1 MGHWVSC
8 HPECHWP
15 PISGYKLLPLYFQLL
30 AAGMAWG
37 CTRSEEWNFYLP
49 VHSNKNIFSKRVQE
63 PDKAARCENQLVHV
77 QPYKIE
83 DTSTPRM
90 STGTRTISQDPFL
103 LCCYMQIKNSPQIKM
118 DTQQRHGQ
126 LAAGLVKTQTP
137 CPSHQ
142 GHKHYTLET
151 LRIRP
156 FHNSWKDYE
165 HYLLENLV
173 HNFFFYQTD
182 NTTDRHQKRNCAQVH
197 SYPDLTALMIISG
210 VPIPLEKNQRLFV
223 STCKIYYF
231 LNITAQYILLNPLK
245 HEHDAKLTSLQIAHN
260 IERWMTTLLIK
271 TRRKN
276 RAGN

>member
-165 HYLLENLV
+165 HYLPRPHSTHDHWWCSYPSREKSTLICFHLQNILFSKYHSPIHSAQSPQAWTWCETNI
-173 HNFFFYQTD
+173 TA
-182 NTTDRHQKRNCAQVH
+182 NCAQLRKMNDNT
-197 SYPDLTALMIISG
+197 PD
-210 VPIPLEKNQRLFV
+210 
-223 STCKIYYF
+223 
-231 LNITAQYILLNPLK
+231 
-245 HEHDAKLTSLQIAHN
+245 
-260 IERWMTTLLIK
+260 
-271 TRRKN
+271 
-276 RAGN
+276 